1 MTPGCRSLFN
11 KQASG
16 EGQHDQTESSE
27 LPAPVFYP
35 HGWAEVGFLLAGI
48 RAGEDAGKQQLYDG
62 DHMFE
67 IQKNVQIPESR
78 GRPVGMVYP
87 FDQMEVGDSFA
98 VPVDATKKIASVQRD
113 IRSAA
118 RSPNHRKSH
127 KYVTRSL
134 VEDGQVVV
142 RIWRTA

>member
-1 MTPGCRSLFN
+1 
-11 KQASG
+11 
-16 EGQHDQTESSE
+16 
-27 LPAPVFYP
+27 
-35 HGWAEVGFLLAGI
+35 
-48 RAGEDAGKQQLYDG
+48 
-62 DHMFE
+62 MFE

>member
-1 MTPGCRSLFN
+1 MEFGSP
-11 KQASG
+11 
-16 EGQHDQTESSE
+16 
-27 LPAPVFYP
+27 LPPPVFP
-35 HGWAEVGFLLAGI
+35 SHRHAADGLRLAGL
-48 RAGEDAGKQQLYDG
+48 RAVEDAGKQQLYEV

-67 IQKNVQIPESR
+67 IQKNVPIPESR
-78 GRPVGMVYP
+78 GRPSIGMVYP

-118 RSPNHRKSH
+118 RSPNHRKCH

-134 VEDGQVVV
+134 VEDRQVVV